1 MKKIFSILVVT
12 LLLVSCSAED
22 TGNLSKVTYYPE
34 FKMNGDEVMFI
45 SKGEEFVD
53 PGVIATEGDTE
64 IPFTS
69 TVTGKYRGGTSVD
82 SNIVDIY
89 TITYTAVNQ
98 DGFSGTAMRT
108 VYVIETGDL
117 VTSIAGLYTSSVKR
131 NGTNTPAYE
140 NMKYVLIWQN
150 TDGTYQVSDAFGGW
164 YSIGRAIA
172 GSDTPGGK
180 IVANSIPANDFS
192 FPGTLTNSYFGGT
205 ANITGLTVDPVT
217 KTMVMT
223 TLWSAPGNP
232 PTPYTFVS
240 TLKQVAL

>member
-1 MKKIFSILVVT
+1 MKKILSILVVAF
-12 LLLVSCSAED
+12 LVFSCSPED
-22 TGNLSKVTYYPE
+22 SGNVSKITYYPE
-34 FKMNGDEVMFI
+34 FKLNGDDVMFI
-45 SKGEEFVD
+45 NKGDEFVD
-53 PGVIATEGDTE
+53 EGVIATEGDTE
-64 IPFTS
+64 IPYT
-69 TVTGKYRGGTSVD
+69 TKVTGKYRGGTSVD
-82 SNIVDIY
+82 SNVVDIY

-98 DGFSGTAMRT
+98 DGFTGTAMRT

-117 VTSIAGLYTSSVKR
+117 VNSIAGLYTSTVLR
-131 NGTNTPAYE
+131 NGANTAAYQ

-192 FPGTLTNSYFGGT
+192 FPGTLTNTYFGGT
-205 ANITGLTVDPVT
+205 ANISGLTVDPVT
-217 KTMVMT
+217 KTLVMT
-223 TLWSAPGNP
+223 TQWSAPGSP
-232 PTPYTFVS
+232 PTPYTFES